1 MEKKINI
8 AELLKDCPKGMELD
22 CTMFESIEFDSIV
35 DNENFPIRCRI
46 KNSND
51 EYNFYNF
58 TKYGYWNNDYK
69 AKCVIFPKGKTTW
82 EWFHRP
88 IKDGDIVFYNDT
100 IAIFKEW
107 GDETLFRTY
116 VTKYLCCAGSIDV
129 KVPLFGKSIR
139 REARL
144 ATEEEKQ
151 KLFDKLAKEGYKW
164 DAEKK
169 ELVKLKW
176 KPKCEEEYFTPV
188 FTHTDTFHAALCI
201 WEDLPFDTNIYN
213 KKWCFKTKEECQ
225 AFCDRLND
233 AINSVKL

>member
-1 MEKKINI
+1 MEVK
-8 AELLKDCPKGMELD
+8 
-22 CTMFESIEFDSIV
+22 
-35 DNENFPIRCRI
+35 I
-46 KNSND
+46 KNNGKMVD
-51 EYNFYNF
+51 ATMEIID
-58 TKYGYWNNDYK
+58 G
-69 AKCVIFPKGKTTW
+69 VIVVSPKVEKF
-82 EWFHRP
+82 EP
-88 IKDGDIVFYNDT
+88 KDGDVCKSTFCIY
-100 IAIFKEW
+100 IFKRANNSKAVVYHCCLNVYQ
-107 GDETLFRTY
+107 DELSVKQSIGVGY
-116 VTKYLCCAGSIDV
+116 VDEYQ
-129 KVPLFGKSIR
+129 R
-139 REARL
+139 Y